1 MQMTPLLTPTNEKI
15 LKQRKWPNAHR
26 RCDAETADSLG
37 FGEMGFL
44 SLRAVKTGS

>member
-15 LKQRKWPNAHR
+15 LKQWKWPNAHR